1 MNTPLVTI
9 VIPAYNAERYIEGC
23 VGSILHQT
31 YENIEVVIVN
41 DGSHDNTSEICRQ
54 LAQTDKRVKHID
66 QENRG
71 EMGARLT
78 GVQNASGDWLYF
90 VDSDDSIQ
98 PDTIAL
104 LVEKIDKNVDMVVF
118 EFALDGV
125 FSNVEYAKILFG
137 FSSWWVW
144 GKLIR
149 SSLFDNHVGS
159 VPRSFKVGGDFLTQ
173 LRLLKNIRGKIVTDN
188 IKKYNYNTNNPNSVQ
203 IVNRPDYEYEK
214 RMLAE
219 VEDAVSKWNFKESI
233 SDALFHFKMAYF
245 KGFLGLGYDIDSQEE
260 YIIHLVEESKHF
272 KLSFKE
278 KIAIKSLR
286 NPSLRSMFRGE
297 KKMKRFVRTIMSTLK
312 P

>member
-9 VIPAYNAERYIEGC
+9 VIPAYNAGRYIEGC

-159 VPRSFKVGGDFLTQ
+159 VPRSVKVGGDFLTQ
-173 LRLLKNIRGKIVTDN
+173 LRLLKNIRGKIVTYN

-245 KGFLGLGYDIDSQEE
+245 QGFLGLGYDIDSQEE

>member
-98 PDTIAL
+98 PDAIAL

-173 LRLLKNIRGKIVTDN
+173 LRLLKNIRGKIVTYN

-245 KGFLGLGYDIDSQEE
+245 QGFLGLGYDIDSQEE